1 MKTVKV
7 AAGGSALAVIGL
19 LLFGGQPSS
28 AQAPPS
34 PAAAP
39 LRQFEFMPEVKHD
52 LSPPLRLMTP
62 IPPYRGPHLL
72 RTLGHVHPVHP
83 YEAMND
89 PVRQIAAPKAWKQPT
104 TAGLSFAGVGQ
115 GDYGF
120 SVGAI
125 PPDTEGSVGDT
136 QYVQW
141 INFSFAVFNKSN
153 GALLYGPVSGNTLW
167 QGFGGVCQSNN
178 NGDPIAQFDKNA
190 HRWVMGQ
197 FAFTSE
203 TSGPF
208 YECVAVSAT
217 SDATGQWY
225 RYQLQSNLF
234 DDYPKIATWPD
245 AYYLSF
251 NNFDTSLNFV
261 GSTACAFDRTA
272 MLAGQSASSICF
284 ATSAPL
290 GGFLPSD
297 WDGST
302 PPPSGEPDF
311 YLEWDSSTL
320 LNLFRFHVDF
330 TTPANSTFSGPTGIT
345 VASFSDA
352 CGGGNCIPQPG
363 TPNVL
368 DSLADRLMYRLAYRH
383 YADHESLV
391 TNQAVGSPAGIRWYE
406 IRDPNGTPAVY
417 QQGTYAPD
425 SNWRWMG
432 SAAMDQAGDLV
443 VGYSVSNSG
452 PNSCTPG
459 PGCVYPSIAY
469 AGRLP
474 GDTLGTL
481 EAETSVLTGSGS
493 QINGVQRWGDY
504 SAMTIDPADDCT
516 FWYTDMY
523 LKKSGSFN
531 WSTWINSFTF
541 NSCSGYTVSAGSA
554 GAIAAGQSAHVPVT
568 LSPVSGFSGTV
579 KLSATGLPAG
589 ATATFNPS
597 SVSAPGSSTL
607 TISTTGATP
616 LGAYTV
622 WVTGISGINSESA
635 ATGLQ
640 VTGTP
645 QASLSPTSLGF
656 GIQIVAAPSSPLVV
670 GLTNGGTAGLT
681 ISSITAGGDFGE
693 TNNCGSSVAAGT
705 SCQINVTFTPS
716 GGGPSKALLSV
727 NDNAGS
733 GVQTVILTGV
743 GTVVGL
749 APSSLSF
756 PNQSVG
762 SSSTAQT
769 VTVKNQ
775 GSATVHLWQIAL
787 GSANRGDYLL
797 NNSCGSSLAAGAQCA
812 VGVTF
817 KPTASGTRIAS
828 VLFSDDGGGSP
839 QSVSL
844 TGDGLLLPLKASSNN
859 RYLVDQNGT
868 PFLIMGDAPQS
879 LVGNLSAGD
888 MKTYLADRE
897 RLGFNALW
905 VNLLCASYTGCNSNG
920 TTYDGVAP
928 FTSGS
933 GPSDYD
939 LATPNSAF
947 FSRVDS
953 MVNLAAT
960 FNLVVFLDP
969 IETGGWLVTLEN
981 NGSTKAYNYGVYIGN
996 RYKNFANIVWLHGND
1011 FQTWSS
1017 SSTDNNLVK
1026 QVMAGIASVD
1036 SHHLQTIELN
1046 YNSSYSNQDSAL
1058 GSLLTLDSAYTYYE
1072 TYDIVLQSY
1081 NSSPTVPTY
1090 LVEANYEYE
1099 NNTGALPSP
1108 AGPYV
1113 LREEA
1118 YWTILSGAAGQL
1130 YGSHYTWTFTTGWQS
1145 FLDSPGALEIQYLNQ
1160 LFGSVN
1166 WWNLVP
1172 DATHQVVTA
1181 GYGTYNASNSNLAT
1195 ATYCT
1200 TSWITSGSLALTY
1213 CPNASTLTVNL
1224 AEFSGQVTAQ
1234 WYDPSSGAYAAI
1246 SGSPFANSGT
1256 HNFTTPG
1263 NNHDGNPDWVL
1274 ELAAGGGTAPRSR
1287 TDALLAK

>member
-1 MKTVKV
+1 MKALKA
-7 AAGGSALAVIGL
+7 AAGLSSLVILGL
-19 LLFGGQPSS
+19 LLLSGRSTA
-28 AQAPPS
+28 AQASQS
-34 PAAAP
+34 PNTSA
-39 LRQFEFMPEVKHD
+39 LRQIEFMPEVKHD
-52 LSPPLRLMTP
+52 LSPPLRLMKP
-62 IPPYRGPHLL
+62 IPPYHGPHLL
-72 RTLGHVHPVHP
+72 RTLGHVHPVRP
-83 YEAMND
+83 YQATND
-89 PVRQIAAPKAWKQPT
+89 PVRQISAHKPLKQPT
-104 TAGLSFAGVGQ
+104 TAGLSFAGLGQ

-120 SVGAI
+120 SVHVA
-125 PPDTEGSVGDT
+125 PPDTEGTVGDT

-141 INFSFAVFNKSN
+141 INLSFAVFNKSN
-153 GALLYGPVSGNTLW
+153 GALLYGPVDGNTLW
-167 QGFGGVCQSNN
+167 QGFGGACENDN

-197 FAFTSE
+197 FALPS
-203 TSGPF
+203 SPPY

-225 RYQLQSNLF
+225 RYQLQSSLF

-251 NNFDTSLNFV
+251 NNFDSNSNFL

-284 ATSAPL
+284 AINAPL

-302 PPPSGEPDF
+302 PPPAGEPDF
-311 YLEWDSSTL
+311 YLEWDNSTL

-330 TTPANSTFSGPTGIT
+330 ATPANSTFSGPTGIT
-345 VASFSDA
+345 VASFSAA
-352 CGGGNCIPQPG
+352 CGGGTCIPQPG
-363 TPNVL
+363 TSNMV

-391 TNQAVGSPAGIRWYE
+391 TNHAVGSPAGIRWYE
-406 IRDPNGTPAVY
+406 IRDPNGTPTVY

-452 PNSCTPG
+452 VPG
-459 PGCVYPSIAY
+459 CPPGSGCVYPSIAY

-474 GDTLGTL
+474 GDTPGTL
-481 EAETSVLTGSGS
+481 ETETAVLTGEGS
-493 QINGVQRWGDY
+493 QTGSLHRWGDY
-504 SAMTIDPADDCT
+504 SAMTIDPANDCT

-523 LKKSGSFN
+523 LKTSGSFN

-541 NSCSGYTVSAGSA
+541 NSCSGYTVSVGS
-554 GAIAAGQSAHVPVT
+554 GGTIAAGQSAHVPVT
-568 LSPVSGFSGTV
+568 LSSVGGFGGTV
-579 KLSATGLPAG
+579 KLSATGVPAG
-589 ATATFNPS
+589 ATAAFNPP
-597 SVSAPGSSTL
+597 SVSASGSSTL

-616 LGAYTV
+616 NGAYTV
-622 WVTGISGINSESA
+622 WVTGTSGINSESA
-635 ATGLQ
+635 ATSLQ

-645 QASLSPTSLGF
+645 QATLSPAGLSF
-656 GIQIVAAPSSPLVV
+656 GIQPVAAASSPLSV
-670 GLTNGGTAGLT
+670 GLTNGGTVALT
-681 ISSITAGGDFGE
+681 INSITAGGDFGQ
-693 TNNCGSSVAAGT
+693 TNTCGSSVAAGT
-705 SCQINVTFTPS
+705 NCQINVTFTPS

-749 APSSLSF
+749 TPPSLSF

-769 VTVKNQ
+769 ITVKNR
-775 GSATVHLWQIAL
+775 GGATVHLWQIAP
-787 GSANRGDYLL
+787 GGADPGDYLL
-797 NNSCGSSLAAGAQCA
+797 NNSCGSSLAAGGQCT

-817 KPTASGTRIAS
+817 KPTASGTRNAS

-839 QSVSL
+839 QAVSL
-844 TGDGLLLPLKASSNN
+844 TGNGLLLPLKASSNN
-859 RYLVDQNGT
+859 RYLVDQKGT
-868 PFLIMGDAPQS
+868 PFPVMGDAPQS
-879 LVGNLSAGD
+879 LVGNLSATD
-888 MKTYLADRE
+888 MNTYMADRE

-905 VNLLCASYTGCNSNG
+905 VNLLCASYTACNSNG

-933 GPSDYD
+933 SPSDYD
-939 LATPNSAF
+939 LATPNSAY

-960 FNLVVFLDP
+960 YNLVVFLDP

-1011 FQTWSS
+1011 FQSWSS

-1036 SHHLQTIELN
+1036 SNHLQTIELN

-1072 TYDIVLQSY
+1072 TYDVVLQSY

-1099 NNTGALPSP
+1099 NNTGALPGP

-1118 YWTILSGAAGQL
+1118 YWTILSGGAGQL
-1130 YGSHYTWTFTTGWQS
+1130 YGSHYTWTFTAGWQS

-1160 LFGSVN
+1160 LLGSVA
-1166 WWNLVP
+1166 WWKLVP
-1172 DATHQVVTA
+1172 DATHLVVTA
-1181 GYGTYNASNSNLAT
+1181 GYGSYDGSNSNLTT

-1224 AEFSGQVTAQ
+1224 AEFSSPVTAQ
-1234 WYDPSSGAYAAI
+1234 WYDPSNGAYAAI
-1246 SGSPFANSGT
+1246 AGSPFANSGT
-1256 HNFTTPG
+1256 HNFTTPS
-1263 NNHDGNPDWVL
+1263 NNHDGDPDWVL
-1274 ELAAGGGTAPRSR
+1274 ELATGGGTAPRP
-1287 TDALLAK
+1287 K